1 MIAAFLRTLGPA
13 GYLLILSVVVIGLL
27 IIQTVRL
34 SHAHEAKLKAEAAL
48 IDPVSKQTWARQAHD
63 LRIAVDAQNRAVEA
77 IAANADAKI
86 AQSQAAASRAIS
98 QAKDAQAVAASLL
111 RRKPAGNTTCERAE
125 DQQRAFLEAVR

>member
-13 GYLLILSVVVIGLL
+13 GYLLILSVVVVGLL
-27 IIQTVRL
+27 IVQTVRL
-34 SHAHEAKLKAEAAL
+34 SHAHAAKVTAQAAL
-48 IDPVSKQTWARQAHD
+48 IDPVSGQTWARQAHG

-86 AQSQAAASRAIS
+86 AQSQDAASRAIS
-98 QAKDAQAVAASLL
+98 QAKDAQAVANSLL

-125 DQQRAFLEAVR
+125 DQQRTFLEALK